1 MIVCM
6 DNKIRMVRVFDGDQM
21 CSFYAANKHF
31 IVDIISCVE
40 HSRFFAAPEHAP
52 CRVTDHK

>member
-1 MIVCM
+1 M

-31 IVDIISCVE
+31 IVDIILCVE